1 MKKCLFPCLR
11 NEGKPDALSFF
22 LGFFF
27 LTTLD
32 CLVSYGPRCEKN
44 CFRGGGGGGGG
55 GGVSTKSVSNQS
67 PQLKRLAWKLK
78 FHLQQVYIWHF
89 PKRKKK
95 ALIRLR
101 GCAGWSAPVLFTN
114 PRRQGFSR
122 RGPYYSCIYDP
133 CNSEWTATHVFFL
146 FCFFKFS
153 SKVHSLLLN
162 SFTFHLFYQAMFG

>member
-11 NEGKPDALSFF
+11 NEEKPDALSFF
-22 LGFFF
+22 LGIFF

-44 CFRGGGGGGGG
+44 CFRGWG
-55 GGVSTKSVSNQS
+55 GGVRQRVFQTPVSSAKETSLKIEIS
-67 PQLKRLAWKLK
+67 PAASLHMILSKKQN
-78 FHLQQVYIWHF
+78 
-89 PKRKKK
+89 KK

-101 GCAGWSAPVLFTN
+101 GCACWSAPVLFTN

-133 CNSEWTATHVFFL
+133 CNSE
-146 FCFFKFS
+146 
-153 SKVHSLLLN
+153 
-162 SFTFHLFYQAMFG
+162 